1 MLSSQYL
8 LKKKKFKNLKIKKK
22 KKKIKEEEEEEG
34 IKKLCI
40 ELHLYY
46 LQPKFSITFS
56 LW

>member
-8 LKKKKFKNLKIKKK
+8 L
-22 KKKIKEEEEEEG
+22 KKIKEEEEEEG

-56 LW
+56 LWWLVHCLNYIYSS